1 MPLTPEDLG
10 GGIMMMVLRCQL
22 SDVRNGRAC
31 SVVLVSG
38 VSQWTSRYRPRI
50 GGGGHDDVGASLS
63 LSKKRPCMFSHPGLR
78 REPEDLS
85 VQTGVT
91 EAVYIHRRDGS
102 TARGQ
107 TRRSSLREM
116 LRPRHST
123 TVIPDTTL
131 LLHTQ
136 LAEEAWA
143 WSASARDPGK
153 SQAAHNPE
161 VGSRLEHVPKE
172 AGRIWPSGGGR
183 RLRVAQS
190 GMGTTPQRLGGIN
203 RITDGTGRR
212 NDCGTEIVSLAGAH
226 RAHSRCL
233 ATGGME
239 AALAKASKDEI
250 VSMGGHLR
258 GRMTRAGGKADERI
272 KCGGCTLSRETV
284 AMKSYQQRTPDSSG
298 GIKSSTDRYPNQCDC
313 RPGGVLSSGMARI
326 GANGRAGTSGEAG
339 PQIFES
345 MPRPLAA
352 AGMLPQGRLAGE
364 HPRSFCF
371 YVIGFRF
378 AFDRNHRGSS
388 SIIKIALVSAW

>member
-1 MPLTPEDLG
+1 M
-10 GGIMMMVLRCQL
+10 
-22 SDVRNGRAC
+22 
-31 SVVLVSG
+31 
-38 VSQWTSRYRPRI
+38 
-50 GGGGHDDVGASLS
+50 S
-63 LSKKRPCMFSHPGLR
+63 LSKKRPCVRSRLGLR

-131 LLHTQ
+131 LLHTH

-143 WSASARDPGK
+143 WSASARDPGNG
-153 SQAAHNPE
+153 QAAHNPK
-161 VGSRLEHVPKE
+161 VGVPKE

-190 GMGTTPQRLGGIN
+190 GMGTTPQRLGGID

-212 NDCGTEIVSLAGAH
+212 NPVGIEIGSLAGAH

-250 VSMGGHLR
+250 VSMGGPPA
-258 GRMTRAGGKADERI
+258 RAYDP
-272 KCGGCTLSRETV
+272 SRW
-284 AMKSYQQRTPDSSG
+284 KSR
-298 GIKSSTDRYPNQCDC
+298 
-313 RPGGVLSSGMARI
+313 
-326 GANGRAGTSGEAG
+326 
-339 PQIFES
+339 
-345 MPRPLAA
+345 
-352 AGMLPQGRLAGE
+352 
-364 HPRSFCF
+364 
-371 YVIGFRF
+371 
-378 AFDRNHRGSS
+378 
-388 SIIKIALVSAW
+388 